1 MMNGALL
8 ANIAKAVRTLF
19 NADPA
24 LPGLVPG
31 GMIYGTQPAPVLRPF
46 ASMLVFPGETQY
58 TTGPLYVQEY
68 WVVIR
73 AWSDQFLAHAGAI
86 QTALGKLMEAG
97 TKLTG
102 LTDNARTIH
111 CIPEPATL
119 DEQEQRLFGQ
129 FTFVAGAR
137 WLIQLQE
144 QRT

>member
-1 MMNGALL
+1 
-8 ANIAKAVRTLF
+8 VRSLF
-19 NADPA
+19 NADVT

-31 GMIYGTQPAPVLRPF
+31 GLIYGLQPAPVVRPF
-46 ASMLVFPGETQY
+46 ASLLVFPGETQY

-68 WVVIR
+68 WAVIR
-73 AWSDQFLAHAGAI
+73 AWADQFLAHAATI
-86 QTALGKLMEAG
+86 QTAMQKLLTAN

-102 LTDNARTIH
+102 LTDNAWTLH
-111 CIPEPATL
+111 CSIEPATL